1 MELVELGADGLDGA
15 AEDGP
20 VDVGG
25 EGAVE
30 GDGRLLGVPG
40 GVGVERRCVGV
51 GLEGVGDDVE
61 KVVHGRIQGL
71 GGCLTQRRKG
81 AKKRKSKSKSGSK
94 KEEGGRRGCYGLEVC
109 WSWSGG

>member
-1 MELVELGADGLDGA
+1 MPLDELVADGLDGA

-30 GDGRLLGVPG
+30 GDGRLLGVPR

-51 GLEGVGDDVE
+51 GLEGVGDDFE

-81 AKKRKSKSKSGSK
+81 AKKRKSGSESKSMKG
-94 KEEGGRRGCYGLEVC
+94 EMGGE
-109 WSWSGG
+109 

>member
-1 MELVELGADGLDGA
+1 MPLDELVADGLDGA

-30 GDGRLLGVPG
+30 SDRRLFGVPG

-51 GLEGVGDDVE
+51 GLEGVGDDFE
-61 KVVHGRIQGL
+61 KVVHGGIQEL
-71 GGCLTQRRKG
+71 GGCLPQRRKG
-81 AKKRKSKSKSGSK
+81 VKLRRIMQSKQFI
-94 KEEGGRRGCYGLEVC
+94 V
-109 WSWSGG
+109 